1 MGCCDE
7 CYFVLGKPHYK
18 GRGSRLRAFDWT
30 LRSFSAPFVLL
41 FPPPPSLAPPS
52 ISIPWILLNS
62 NCLAGA
68 LFTNAWRWAVAR
80 LLLYPLLHL
89 TQSKIHLISFSQVSA
104 DRLMYHYAMEQVTT
118 FNVEAC
124 HSLFARSWIF
134 YQVSSCF
141 CFCFCFWFFSVK
153 MLPSTRCSETQ
164 KRWLTVICLFHV
176 FIVSCQVLFFLVY
189 QQFKMFFFILSFS
202 LTLNSFQCKVKY
214 ETAQVLLQ
222 GLEEEAHTDE
232 DRRLLNKC
240 ILWSR
245 LWRLVCAASTK

>member
-1 MGCCDE
+1 MNVILFWGNLITKGGA
-7 CYFVLGKPHYK
+7 LGYV
-18 GRGSRLRAFDWT
+18 
-30 LRSFSAPFVLL
+30 RSIELSAPFLHPL
-41 FPPPPSLAPPS
+41 FSFSPTPSLAPPS

-80 LLLYPLLHL
+80 LLFYPLLHL

-153 MLPSTRCSETQ
+153 MLPLTRCSETQ

>member
-1 MGCCDE
+1 MNVILFWGNLITKGGA
-7 CYFVLGKPHYK
+7 LGYV
-18 GRGSRLRAFDWT
+18 
-30 LRSFSAPFVLL
+30 RSIELSAPFLHPL
-41 FPPPPSLAPPS
+41 FSFSPTPSLAPPS

-104 DRLMYHYAMEQVTT
+104 DRLMYHYAMEQVPT

-141 CFCFCFWFFSVK
+141 FVFVFDSLVSKCCPRRGVRK
-153 MLPSTRCSETQ
+153 P
-164 KRWLTVICLFHV
+164 KR
-176 FIVSCQVLFFLVY
+176 
-189 QQFKMFFFILSFS
+189 
-202 LTLNSFQCKVKY
+202 
-214 ETAQVLLQ
+214 
-222 GLEEEAHTDE
+222 GD
-232 DRRLLNKC
+232 
-240 ILWSR
+240 
-245 LWRLVCAASTK
+245 

>member
-1 MGCCDE
+1 MVWSLAFSSFRRVSSIWAEFSWAIFKICLCRMGCCDE

-18 GRGSRLRAFDWT
+18 GRGSRLRGFDWT

-41 FPPPPSLAPPS
+41 FPHPPS

-134 YQVSSCF
+134 
-141 CFCFCFWFFSVK
+141 
-153 MLPSTRCSETQ
+153 L
-164 KRWLTVICLFHV
+164 
-176 FIVSCQVLFFLVY
+176 
-189 QQFKMFFFILSFS
+189 LSF
-202 LTLNSFQCKVKY
+202 
-214 ETAQVLLQ
+214 LLF
-222 GLEEEAHTDE
+222 LF
-232 DRRLLNKC
+232 LFLFL
-240 ILWSR
+240 IL
-245 LWRLVCAASTK
+245 